1 MNVLIVDDH
10 PVVLEKL
17 RAMVRA
23 AFANTTVQT
32 ATDLEDALAAAGRGP
47 RFDLAILDLGLPRC
61 AGVEAVARFKA
72 ASPVSRVLVVSADD
86 RPETMLAA
94 FRAGANGYVS
104 KSLPV
109 KDMIAGLRLVANG
122 GTYIPLELHGQ
133 DATAAKPPA
142 AGPVPGRSEVVATN
156 RQTEV
161 LRLICDGFSNAA
173 ISQELG
179 ITEGTVKQHVHHLL
193 RSLGATSRTE
203 AIVIAMRTG
212 LLEEKVSQRP
222 LRRRKG

>member
-23 AFANTTVQT
+23 AFANPTVQT

-72 ASPVSRVLVVSADD
+72 AAVSRVLVVSADD

-94 FRAGANGYVS
+94 FRAGAVGYLP
-104 KSLPV
+104 KSVPA
-109 KDMIAGLRLVANG
+109 KDMIAALRLVANG
-122 GTYIPLELHGQ
+122 GTYVPVELHIQ
-133 DATAAKPPA
+133 DTSAAKPPQ
-142 AGPVPGRSEVVATN
+142 PVPVLSPSGIVLTD
-156 RQTEV
+156 RQSDV
-161 LRLICDGFSNAA
+161 LRLLCIGNTNAM

-179 ITEGTVKQHVHHLL
+179 ITEGTVKQHVHHLM
-193 RSLGATSRTE
+193 RRLGVASRTS
-203 AIVIAMRTG
+203 AIVTAMRTG
-212 LLEEKVSQRP
+212 LLERNSPAGLIRD
-222 LRRRKG
+222 RTS